1 MTRPM
6 SGGWLMERCCWSA
19 QVCVKLHG
27 DLRSS
32 FLTSFSEEKRVQVYT
47 FNRHNEH
54 NQAVLEKF
62 WKKLH
67 QRVSLHQISRKETD
81 IPKKQ
86 S

>member
-1 MTRPM
+1 
-6 SGGWLMERCCWSA
+6 MERCCWSA

-54 NQAVLEKF
+54 NQAVRKSSGKSYIREFRCTKYLKKKKTFQRNNLKF
-62 WKKLH
+62 NL
-67 QRVSLHQISRKETD
+67 
-81 IPKKQ
+81 
-86 S
+86 